1 MRVPLLR
8 LAAAGLLALAIAA
21 PANAGGSKVEI
32 VLSIAGGAETF
43 VASGGFCPAG
53 TATSSGFHFAGGGR
67 AGTFHL
73 VKTLVCDDGSG
84 TLLIRVDAATAN
96 GAPQDQGGWSV
107 EDGTGDWA
115 GARGGGNIVG
125 YFDRAVDIEDHYT
138 GVISR

>member
-21 PANAGGSKVEI
+21 PANAGGSKIEI
-32 VLSIAGGAETF
+32 VLSIEGGVETF
-43 VASGGFCPAG
+43 ESAGGFCPSG
-53 TATSSGFHFAGGGR
+53 TAISSDFSFAGGGR

-73 VKTLVCDDGSG
+73 VKTLTCDDGSG

-96 GAPQDQGGWSV
+96 GAPQDQGGWSIKG
-107 EDGTGDWA
+107 GTGDWA

-125 YFDRAVDIEDHYT
+125 YFDRSVDIEDHYT
-138 GVISR
+138 GVIHR